1 MEPHEQFKI
10 LIEALKGFQT
20 NVLDSGHKILGF
32 MVIVLG
38 WVVASDGTRAFL
50 AKHLVVRYSFI
61 ACLGLSVVGYSFMV
75 SRVYRMS
82 QTVFL
87 QLVRLDYANREIY
100 EHYAIKRVVPIY
112 YTLIHLLLSALIAVV
127 IISND

>member
-1 MEPHEQFKI
+1 
-10 LIEALKGFQT
+10 
-20 NVLDSGHKILGF
+20 
-32 MVIVLG
+32 
-38 WVVASDGTRAFL
+38 
-50 AKHLVVRYSFI
+50 
-61 ACLGLSVVGYSFMV
+61 MV

-87 QLVRLDYANREIY
+87 QLVRLDYAKREIY

-112 YTLIHLLLSALIAVV
+112 YTLIHLLISALIAVV